1 MSKKRLGRLVIVLF
15 LLAALPG
22 MTAVLAQ
29 GQEPAG
35 KAPLPATTELSESV
49 TPLEA
54 NLNESEPNNNTGAAN
69 LMALQDVMAG
79 AISAVGD
86 VDYFKFQ
93 VEDVGGPTF
102 PAGAQEVLIN
112 LDAQSIGSPLDT
124 VVTLL
129 CGTGN
134 SHCGSGNVIG
144 SNDDTDTLDSLY
156 YYKLLPGWY
165 YVKVED
171 FGNNNGGA
179 NFIYNLIV
187 SRMILVSAHP
197 AGLGTK
203 TIQGISFQAGDILA
217 YTRAGAGPVDRW
229 VMFLDISDLGT
240 TKNIDKVATM
250 GNSADILIGFSV
262 NVTLPGTTIVAKPQ
276 DIIRFTPGKY
286 GGNTQGSM
294 TRYLIGANNGLTTA
308 GEKLDAIGDW
318 TSGQDGGMD
327 CAGYPVSTVGAAT
340 VNKLG
345 GGTLKAADED
355 IFCKQEPV
363 GIFRMF
369 YDGSGVSGLAAE
381 DVIAFD
387 YNDHLNR
394 GYFVILGTGNLGGIA
409 VNQKQILAIIP
420 GVPPYMG
427 WISWDG
433 PLYGWNWNLDAI
445 DVSGY

>member
-1 MSKKRLGRLVIVLF
+1 MNTKRLGRWVIVLF

-35 KAPLPATTELSESV
+35 KAPLPAVTELSESP
-49 TPLEA
+49 TPLAA
-54 NLNESEPNNNTGAAN
+54 NLSESEPNNNTAGADV
-69 LMALQDVMAG
+69 MALQDVMAG
-79 AISAVGD
+79 AIGAAGD

-129 CGTGN
+129 SGVT
-134 SHCGSGNVIG
+134 GNVIG

-156 YYKLLPGWY
+156 YFKLLPGWY
-165 YVKVED
+165 YIKVEE
-171 FGNNNGGA
+171 FGNNAGGA
-179 NFIYNLIV
+179 NYVYNLIV
-187 SRMILVSAHP
+187 SRMILVSAHA

-217 YTRAGAGPVDRW
+217 HTTAGTGSVSRW
-229 VMFLDISDLGT
+229 VMFLDVSDLGT
-240 TKNIDKVATM
+240 TKNIDKIATM
-250 GNSADILIGFSV
+250 GNSQDILIGFSV
-262 NVTLPGTTIVAKPQ
+262 DVTLPGTSIVAKPH
-276 DIIRFTPGKY
+276 DIIRFQPGKY
-286 GGNTQGSM
+286 GGLTQGSM
-294 TRYLIGANNGLTTA
+294 SRYLIGANNGLTTA

-318 TSGQDGGMD
+318 TAGDYNGGN
-327 CAGYPVSTVGAAT
+327 CGGYPVSTVGAAT

-345 GGTLKAADED
+345 GGTFKAADED
-355 IFCKQEPV
+355 VFCKQDAV
-363 GIFRMF
+363 GVFKMF
-369 YDGSGVSGLAAE
+369 YDNSGVAGLAAE

-387 YNDHLNR
+387 YNDHLDA
-394 GYFVILGTGNLGGIA
+394 GYYVILGTGVIGGNA
-409 VNQKQILAIIP
+409 VNQKQIFSLWP
-420 GVPPYMG
+420 GNPPT
-427 WISWDG
+427 WRNLSWNG
-433 PLYGWNWNLDAI
+433 PDYGWLWNLDAI